1 MAEIKKL
8 DKSPLAAA
16 ECDNRV
22 MDYEYTFGWTDAD
35 RAMLEKLQSFIPDKV
50 FDAHAHLH
58 HVKYM
63 PQGDNMFQ
71 GYGTADMERLLKDMK
86 ELYGDRKFR
95 GLILP
100 TPPMADEDDPALRKE
115 MNAWMNAEL
124 YKAPDCV
131 GAVYVTPYDS
141 KEDIEALLTNPQ
153 MRGFKCY
160 HKSAQTDGS
169 SWFAE
174 VGQYLPEAA
183 WEVADE
189 RGMSITIHMVR
200 DKALSDEKNMAY
212 FKEMTAKYPNAK
224 LILAHCARGFASWT
238 TIEAVREMKG
248 IPNLYYDMA
257 AICDPA
263 TMFELIRQAGPDH
276 VMWGS
281 DYFIDR
287 AHGRPIN
294 TGESFRWM
302 YKHEIPEEVVFPSCK
317 TVLESL
323 LAFYQA
329 SLMLDLSKED
339 IEQVFYKTGCQLFGL
354 KDE

>member
-1 MAEIKKL
+1 MAEVS
-8 DKSPLAAA
+8 KSPYAASA
-16 ECDNRV
+16 CDERV
-22 MDYEYTFGWTDAD
+22 MDYEYTYGWTDAD

-58 HVKYM
+58 KVEYCT
-63 PQGDNMFQ
+63 PGINMFQ
-71 GYGTADMERLLKDMK
+71 GYGTADMERLLRDQK

-100 TPPMADEDDPALRKE
+100 TPTAIFNDNPDLRKK
-115 MNAWMNAEL
+115 MNDWMNEEL

-131 GAVYVTPYDS
+131 GAVYVMPGDT
-141 KEDIEALLTNPQ
+141 KEDIEAMLKNPQ
-153 MRGFKCY
+153 IRGFKCY
-160 HKSAQTDGS
+160 HQSAKTDGPT
-169 SWFAE
+169 WFAE
-174 VGQYLPEAA
+174 VCQYLPETA

-200 DKALSDEKNMAY
+200 PDALSDPKNMAY
-212 FKEMTAKYPNAK
+212 FKEMCAKYPNAK

-238 TIEAVREMKG
+238 LIEAVRKLKD

-263 TMFELIRQAGPDH
+263 TMCELIRQAGPDH

-287 AHGRPIN
+287 AHGKPVN
-294 TGESFRWM
+294 TGASFQWL
-302 YKHEIPEEVVFPSCK
+302 YTHEIPKEVVFPVCK

-323 LAFYQA
+323 MSFYLA
-329 SLMLDLSKED
+329 SLMLDLSREE
-339 IEQVFYKTGCQLFGL
+339 IQQVFYYTGCSLFGL
-354 KDE
+354 KD

>member
-1 MAEIKKL
+1 MP
-8 DKSPLAAA
+8 KSPYAASA
-16 ECDNRV
+16 CDERV
-22 MDYEYTFGWTDAD
+22 MDYEYTFGWTDLD
-35 RAMLEKLQSFIPDKV
+35 RMLLAKLQRFIPDKV

-58 HVKYM
+58 KVEYM
-63 PQGDNMFQ
+63 PQGANMFQ
-71 GYGTADMERLLKDMK
+71 GYGTADMERLLKDQK

-100 TPPMADEDDPALRKE
+100 TPSVLFNERQDLRLE
-115 MNAWMNAEL
+115 MNAWMNEEL

-131 GAVYVTPYDS
+131 GAIYVMPDDTVA
-141 KEDIEALLTNPQ
+141 DIEAMLANPQ
-153 MRGFKCY
+153 IKGFKCY
-160 HKSAQTDGS
+160 HQSAKTDGPT
-169 SWFAE
+169 WFAE
-174 VGQYLPEAA
+174 VQEYLPESA
-183 WEVADE
+183 WQVANA

-200 DKALSDEKNMAY
+200 PLALSDEKNRVY
-212 FKEMTAKYPNAK
+212 FKKMCAKYPNAK

-263 TMFELIRQAGPDH
+263 TICELIRQAGCDH

-287 AHGRPIN
+287 AHGKPIN
-294 TGESFRWM
+294 TGDSFRWL
-302 YKHEIPEEVVFPSCK
+302 YKHEVPESVDFPTAK

-323 LAFYQA
+323 MGFYQA
-329 SLMLDLSKED
+329 SLMLDLTKEE
-339 IEQVFYKTGCQLFGL
+339 IAQVFYGTGCDLFGL
-354 KDE
+354 KE

>member
-1 MAEIKKL
+1 MAT
-8 DKSPLAAA
+8 KSPYAASA
-16 ECDNRV
+16 CDERV
-22 MDYEYTFGWTDAD
+22 MDYEATFGWTDAD
-35 RAMLEKLQSFIPDKV
+35 RSLLARLQSFIPQKV

-58 HVKYM
+58 KAEFATPGV
-63 PQGDNMFQ
+63 NMFQ
-71 GYGTADMERLLKDMK
+71 GYGTADMERLLRDQK

-100 TPPMADEDDPALRKE
+100 TPTEMFNKNRALRNE
-115 MNAWMNAEL
+115 MNEWMNEEL

-131 GAVYVTPYDS
+131 GAIYVMPDDTVQ
-141 KEDIEALLTNPQ
+141 DIEAMLTNPQ
-153 MRGFKCY
+153 IRGFKCY
-160 HKSAQTDGS
+160 HQSAKTDGP
-169 SWFAE
+169 SWLAE
-174 VGQYLPEAA
+174 VWQYLPESA
-183 WEVADE
+183 WQVADQ

-200 DKALSDEKNMAY
+200 PDALSDEKNMAY
-212 FKEMTAKYPNAK
+212 FKRMCAKYPGAK

-238 TIEAVREMKG
+238 LIEAVRQMKG

-287 AHGRPIN
+287 AHGKPVN
-294 TGESFRWM
+294 TGGSFQWL
-302 YKHEIPEEVVFPSCK
+302 YTHEIPQSVVFPACK

-323 LAFYQA
+323 FAFYQA

-339 IEQVFYKTGCQLFGL
+339 IQKVFYDTGCSLFGL
-354 KDE
+354 KD

>member
-1 MAEIKKL
+1 MAEPA
-8 DKSPLAAA
+8 KSPYAASA
-16 ECDNRV
+16 CDARV

-35 RAMLEKLQSFIPDKV
+35 REMLDKLQSFIPDKV

-58 HVKYM
+58 KVEYCT
-63 PQGDNMFQ
+63 PGINMFQ
-71 GYGTADMERLLKDMK
+71 GYGTADMERLLRDQK
-86 ELYGDRKFR
+86 ELYGERKFR

-100 TPPMADEDDPALRKE
+100 TPAALFNDRPDLRRE
-115 MNAWMNAEL
+115 MNDWMNEEL

-131 GAVYVTPYDS
+131 GAVYVMPGDT
-141 KEDIEALLTNPQ
+141 KEEIEAMLKNPQ
-153 MRGFKCY
+153 IRGFKCY
-160 HKSAQTDGS
+160 HQSAKTDGPT
-169 SWFAE
+169 WFAE

-183 WEVADE
+183 WEVANE

-200 DKALSDEKNMAY
+200 PLALSDEKNMAY
-212 FKEMTAKYPNAK
+212 FKQMCAKYPNAK

-238 TIEAVREMKG
+238 TIEAIREMKG

-263 TMFELIRQAGPDH
+263 TMFELIRQAGADH

-287 AHGRPIN
+287 AHGKPVN
-294 TGESFRWM
+294 TGESFQWL
-302 YKHEIPEEVVFPSCK
+302 YLHEIPENVVFPACK

-323 LAFYQA
+323 MCFYLA
-329 SLMLDLSKED
+329 SLMLDLTQEQ
-339 IEQVFYKTGCQLFGL
+339 IEQVFYYTGCELFGL
-354 KDE
+354 KE

>member
-1 MAEIKKL
+1 MS
-8 DKSPLAAA
+8 KSPYAASA
-16 ECDNRV
+16 CTQRV
-22 MDYEYTFGWTDAD
+22 MDYEYTYGWTDED
-35 RAMLEKLQSFIPDKV
+35 RAMLAKLQSFIPDKV

-58 HVKYM
+58 KVEYCT
-63 PQGDNMFQ
+63 PGLNMFQ
-71 GYGTADMERLLKDMK
+71 GYGTADMERLLRDQK

-100 TPPMADEDDPALRKE
+100 TPADIFNDNPKLRKE

-131 GAVYVTPYDS
+131 GAVYVMPGDT
-141 KEDIEALLTNPQ
+141 KEEIEAMITNPQ
-153 MRGFKCY
+153 IRGFKCY
-160 HKSAQTDGS
+160 HQSAKTDGPT
-169 SWFAE
+169 WLAQVQE
-174 VGQYLPEAA
+174 YLPETA
-183 WEVADE
+183 WEVANE

-200 DKALSDEKNMAY
+200 LDALSDEKNMAY
-212 FKEMTAKYPNAK
+212 FKKMCAKYPSAK

-238 TIEAVREMKG
+238 LIEAVRKMKG

-287 AHGRPIN
+287 AHGKPVN
-294 TGESFRWM
+294 CGDSFQWL

-323 LAFYQA
+323 MAFYLA
-329 SLMLDLSKED
+329 SLMLDLTKEE
-339 IEQVFYKTGCQLFGL
+339 IQQIFYYTGCEVFGL
-354 KDE
+354 AD

>member
-1 MAEIKKL
+1 MAEIA
-8 DKSPLAAA
+8 KSPYAASA
-16 ECDNRV
+16 CTERV

-35 RAMLEKLQSFIPDKV
+35 RELLEKLQSFIPDKV

-58 HVKYM
+58 KTEYM
-63 PQGDNMFQ
+63 PQGNNMFQ
-71 GYGTADMERLLKDMK
+71 GFGTADMERLLRDQK

-95 GLILP
+95 GLILA
-100 TPPMADEDDPALRKE
+100 TPSALFNERQDLRRE
-115 MNAWMNAEL
+115 MNAWMNEEL

-131 GAVYVTPYDS
+131 GTIYVMPGDS
-141 KEDIEALLTNPQ
+141 KENIEAMITNPQ
-153 MRGFKCY
+153 IRGFKCY
-160 HKSAQTDGS
+160 HQSAQIDGPT
-169 SWFAE
+169 WLARPWE
-174 VGQYLPEAA
+174 YLPETA
-183 WEVADE
+183 WQVAQE

-200 DKALSDEKNMAY
+200 PNALADPENMAY
-212 FKEMTAKYPNAK
+212 FKQMCAKYPNAK

-263 TMFELIRQAGPDH
+263 TMFELIRQAGCDH

-287 AHGRPIN
+287 AHGKPIN
-294 TGESFRWM
+294 AGGSFQWL
-302 YKHEIPEEVVFPSCK
+302 YQHEIPESVQFPSCK

-323 LAFYQA
+323 FAFYQA
-329 SLMLDLSKED
+329 SLMLDLSKEQ
-339 IEQVFYKTGCQLFGL
+339 IQQVFYDTGCALFGL
-354 KDE
+354 KD

>member
-1 MAEIKKL
+1 MAEKN
-8 DKSPLAAA
+8 KSPYAVAA
-16 ECDNRV
+16 CDERV
-22 MDYEYTFGWTDAD
+22 MDREFTFGWTDAD

-58 HVKYM
+58 KIEYM
-63 PQGDNMFQ
+63 PQGINMFQ
-71 GYGTADMERLLKDMK
+71 GFGTADMERLLKDQK

-100 TPPMADEDDPALRKE
+100 TPSLVFNDDAALRKE
-115 MNAWMNAEL
+115 MNMWMNEQL

-131 GAVYVTPYDS
+131 GAIYVMPGDT
-141 KEDIEALLTNPQ
+141 KEDIEAMLTNPQ
-153 MRGFKCY
+153 IRGFKCY
-160 HKSAQTDGS
+160 HQSAKTDGPT
-169 SWFAE
+169 WFAE
-174 VGQYLPEAA
+174 VGQYLPQSA
-183 WEVADE
+183 WEVANE

-200 DKALSDEKNMAY
+200 DKALSDEQNMTY
-212 FKEMTAKYPNAK
+212 FKEMTAKYPDAK

-238 TIEAVREMKG
+238 TIEAVRQLKG
-248 IPNLYYDMA
+248 IPNIYYDMA

-287 AHGRPIN
+287 AHGKPIN
-294 TGESFRWM
+294 SGDSFRWL
-302 YKHEIPEEVVFPSCK
+302 YLHEIPAEVDFPSCK

-323 LAFYQA
+323 MSFYQA
-329 SLMLDLSKED
+329 SLMLDLSKEE
-339 IEQVFYKTGCQLFGL
+339 IQQIFYNTGCQLYGL

>member
-1 MAEIKKL
+1 MS
-8 DKSPLAAA
+8 KSPYAASA
-16 ECDNRV
+16 CDNRV
-22 MDYEYTFGWTDAD
+22 MDYEYTFGWTDLD
-35 RAMLEKLQSFIPDKV
+35 RMLLAKLQRFIPDKV

-58 HVKYM
+58 KVEYM
-63 PQGDNMFQ
+63 PQGANMFQ
-71 GYGTADMERLLKDMK
+71 GYGTADMERLLKDQK

-100 TPPMADEDDPALRKE
+100 TPSVLFNERQDLRQE
-115 MNAWMNAEL
+115 MNAWMNEEL

-131 GAVYVTPYDS
+131 GAVYVMPEDTVA
-141 KEDIEALLTNPQ
+141 DIEAMLTNPQ
-153 MRGFKCY
+153 IKGFKCY
-160 HKSAQTDGS
+160 HQSAKTDGPT
-169 SWFAE
+169 WFAE
-174 VGQYLPEAA
+174 VQEYLPESA
-183 WEVADE
+183 WQVANA

-200 DKALSDEKNMAY
+200 PLALSDEKNRAY
-212 FKEMTAKYPNAK
+212 FKKMCAKYPNAK

-263 TMFELIRQAGPDH
+263 TMCELIRQAGCDH

-287 AHGRPIN
+287 AHGKPIN
-294 TGESFRWM
+294 TGDSFRWL
-302 YKHEIPEEVVFPSCK
+302 YKHEIPESVDFPAAK

-323 LAFYQA
+323 MGFYQA
-329 SLMLDLSKED
+329 SLMLDLTKEE
-339 IEQVFYKTGCQLFGL
+339 IAQVFYGTGCDLFGL
-354 KDE
+354 KE

>member
-1 MAEIKKL
+1 MA
-8 DKSPLAAA
+8 KSPYAASA
-16 ECDNRV
+16 CTERV
-22 MDYEYTFGWTDAD
+22 MDFEYTFGWTDKD
-35 RAMLEKLQSFIPDKV
+35 REMLQKLQSFIPDKV

-58 HVKYM
+58 KVEYCT
-63 PQGDNMFQ
+63 PGLNMFQ
-71 GYGTADMERLLKDMK
+71 AYGTADMERLLKDQK

-100 TPPMADEDDPALRKE
+100 TPTEIFNENRSLRNE
-115 MNAWMNAEL
+115 MNAWMNEEL

-131 GAVYVTPYDS
+131 GAIYVMLGDT
-141 KEDIEALLTNPQ
+141 KEDIEAMLTNPQ
-153 MRGFKCY
+153 IRGFKCY
-160 HKSAQTDGS
+160 HQSAKTDGPT
-169 SWFAE
+169 WLAE
-174 VGQYLPEAA
+174 VGEYLPETA
-183 WEVADE
+183 WQVANE

-200 DKALSDEKNMAY
+200 PLALSDEKNMAY

-238 TIEAVREMKG
+238 TIEAVRQLKG

-263 TMFELIRQAGPDH
+263 TMFELIRQAGCDH

-287 AHGRPIN
+287 AHGKPIN
-294 TGESFRWM
+294 AGDSFQWL
-302 YKHEIPEEVVFPSCK
+302 YKHEIPEKVDFPACK

-323 LAFYQA
+323 MSFYQA
-329 SLMLDLSKED
+329 SLMLDLSKEQ
-339 IEQVFYKTGCQLFGL
+339 IQQVFYDTGCELFGL
-354 KDE
+354 KD

>member
-1 MAEIKKL
+1 MAEMKK
-8 DKSPLAAA
+8 SIYAAA
-16 ECDNRV
+16 ACDERV
-22 MDYEYTFGWTDAD
+22 MDFEYTFGWTDAD
-35 RAMLEKLQSFIPDKV
+35 RELLAKLQSFIPDKV

-58 HVKYM
+58 KVEYT
-63 PQGDNMFQ
+63 PQGFNMFQ
-71 GYGTADMERLLKDMK
+71 GYGTADMERLLKDQK

-100 TPPMADEDDPALRKE
+100 TPAAMFNDRPDLRKE
-115 MNAWMNAEL
+115 MNDWMNQEL

-131 GAVYVTPYDS
+131 GAVYVMPGDT
-141 KEDIEALLTNPQ
+141 KEEIEAMLTNPQ
-153 MRGFKCY
+153 IRGFKCY
-160 HKSAQTDGS
+160 HQSAKTDGPT
-169 SWFAE
+169 WLAQVRE
-174 VGQYLPEAA
+174 YLPETA
-183 WEVADE
+183 WQVANE

-200 DKALSDEKNMAY
+200 PNALADEKNMAY

-263 TMFELIRQAGPDH
+263 TMCELIRQAGPDH

-287 AHGRPIN
+287 AHGKPIN
-294 TGESFRWM
+294 AGGSFQWL
-302 YKHEIPEEVVFPSCK
+302 YKHEIPETVDFPTCK

-323 LAFYQA
+323 LSFYQA
-329 SLMLDLSKED
+329 SLMLDLTKEQ
-339 IEQVFYKTGCQLFGL
+339 IEQVFYYTGCQLFGL
-354 KDE
+354 VD

>member
-1 MAEIKKL
+1 MAEIA
-8 DKSPLAAA
+8 KSPYAASA
-16 ECDNRV
+16 CDERV
-22 MDYEYTFGWTDAD
+22 MDYEYTFGWTEAD
-35 RAMLEKLQSFIPDKV
+35 REMLEKLQSFIPDKV

-58 HVKYM
+58 KTEYCT
-63 PQGDNMFQ
+63 PGLNMFQ
-71 GYGTADMERLLKDMK
+71 GYGTADMERLLQDQKA
-86 ELYGDRKFR
+86 LYGDRKFR

-100 TPPMADEDDPALRKE
+100 TPAVLFNDRPDLRRE
-115 MNAWMNAEL
+115 MNDWMNEEL

-131 GAVYVTPYDS
+131 GAVYVMPGDTR
-141 KEDIEALLTNPQ
+141 EDIEAMLKNPQ
-153 MRGFKCY
+153 IRGFKCY
-160 HKSAQTDGS
+160 HQSAKTDGPT
-169 SWFAE
+169 WLAE
-174 VGQYLPEAA
+174 VQEYLPESA
-183 WEVADE
+183 WEVANE

-200 DKALSDEKNMAY
+200 PLALSDGKNMAY
-212 FKEMTAKYPNAK
+212 FKQMCAKYPNAK

-287 AHGRPIN
+287 AHGKPVN
-294 TGESFRWM
+294 TGESFQWL
-302 YKHEIPEEVVFPSCK
+302 YQHEIPEDVVFPACK

-323 LAFYQA
+323 MCFYLA
-329 SLMLDLSKED
+329 SLMLDLTKEQ
-339 IEQVFYKTGCQLFGL
+339 IQQVFYGTGCQLFGL
-354 KDE
+354 ED

>member
-1 MAEIKKL
+1 MS
-8 DKSPLAAA
+8 KSPYAASVCT
-16 ECDNRV
+16 ERV
-22 MDYEYTFGWTDAD
+22 MDYEYTYGWTDAD

-58 HVKYM
+58 KVEYCT
-63 PQGDNMFQ
+63 PGINMFQ
-71 GYGTADMERLLKDMK
+71 GYGTADMERLLRDQK

-100 TPPMADEDDPALRKE
+100 TPAALFNDNPELRKE
-115 MNAWMNAEL
+115 MNDWMNQEL

-131 GAVYVTPYDS
+131 GAVYVMPGDT
-141 KEDIEALLTNPQ
+141 KEDIEAMLQNPQ
-153 MRGFKCY
+153 IRGFKCY
-160 HKSAQTDGS
+160 HQSAKTEGPT
-169 SWFAE
+169 WLAE
-174 VGQYLPEAA
+174 VQEYLPETA
-183 WEVADE
+183 WEVANE

-200 DKALSDEKNMAY
+200 PHALSDAKNMAY
-212 FKEMTAKYPNAK
+212 FKQMCAKYPNAK

-238 TIEAVREMKG
+238 TIEAIRQMKG

-263 TMFELIRQAGPDH
+263 TMFELIRQAGCDH

-287 AHGRPIN
+287 AHGKSIN
-294 TGESFRWM
+294 AGDSFQWL
-302 YKHEIPEEVVFPSCK
+302 YKHEIPETVDFPACK

-323 LAFYQA
+323 MSFYLA
-329 SLMLDLSKED
+329 SLMLDLTKEE
-339 IEQVFYKTGCQLFGL
+339 ISQVFYDTGCGIFGL
-354 KDE
+354 RD